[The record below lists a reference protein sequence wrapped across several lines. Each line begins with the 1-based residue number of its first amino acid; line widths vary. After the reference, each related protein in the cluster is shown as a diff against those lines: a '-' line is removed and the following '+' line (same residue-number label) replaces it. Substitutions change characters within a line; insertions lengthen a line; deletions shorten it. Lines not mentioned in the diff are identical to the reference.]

1 MAIADMV
8 MEVYAQDSAVLR
20 CQKLVA
26 ERGEAKTALERDAV
40 AVFVQ
45 QSSARVREH
54 ARTLLADVI
63 EDEKELK
70 PNLMAVEA
78 LLNKTPKG
86 TCQPLRRLA
95 AKAIELGRY
104 PF

>member
-1 MAIADMV
+1 MTIADMV

-20 CQKLVA
+20 CLKLID
-26 ERGEAKTALERDAV
+26 ERGEEKTSLEQDAV
-40 AVFVQ
+40 KVFVQ
-45 QSSARVREH
+45 QSSARVREF
-54 ARTLLADVI
+54 ARQLLADVI
-63 EDEKELK
+63 EDEKELGK
-70 PNLMAVEA
+70 NCMAIEA
-78 LLNKTPKG
+78 LLNKTPVG